1 MLLKTFGG
9 VIDKISSSTTLTNK
23 KNDESLLDIW
33 SNFGKL
39 NYLTY
44 DYNNSVFNFFY
55 NMIRIKIVNW
65 FFLKES
71 YDRFQ
76 SKLINLINEPQKN
89 EEIDKKGTFNWI

>member
-1 MLLKTFGG
+1 LLLKTFGG

-55 NMIRIKIVNW
+55 NMIRIKIVN
-65 FFLKES
+65 
-71 YDRFQ
+71 
-76 SKLINLINEPQKN
+76 
-89 EEIDKKGTFNWI
+89 